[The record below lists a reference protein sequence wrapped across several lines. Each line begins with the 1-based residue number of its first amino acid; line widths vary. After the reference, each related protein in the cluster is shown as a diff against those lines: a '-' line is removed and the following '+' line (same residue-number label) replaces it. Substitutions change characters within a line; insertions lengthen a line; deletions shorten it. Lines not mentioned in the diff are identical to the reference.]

1 MTTTTPTS
9 VPFNDLARETEELRP
24 RIDEAIR
31 KVLDSGWFVM
41 GPERAALEAELSH
54 YQGGAVDTALVG
66 NGTDALEIALR
77 SLGVSSQSTVLTAA
91 NAGGYTS
98 VAARLLGA
106 GLLYADVDRDSH
118 LLSLATVQQ
127 AVEQAGAAPDV
138 IVITHLYGAAA
149 AETQQIVDWA
159 HSRGISVLEDC
170 AQALGAMCGPRKVGT
185 LGDIATTSFYPTKN
199 LGAIGD
205 GGAVFSGSTDLMNRV
220 RKLRQYGWQSKYA
233 QVEPGGRNSRM
244 DELQAA
250 IVRVK
255 LPLLDSWNERRR
267 EIHAQYENV
276 ASERVRFVNSA
287 TSAYVGHL
295 AVVEVH
301 DRDAFRTHLA
311 DNGVA
316 TDVHYPTPDHQQ
328 PVSNVAIPSLPT
340 TENLAAAIVSLPLFP
355 TLTSAEVAA
364 VCAAVETFR

>member
-1 MTTTTPTS
+1 M
-9 VPFNDLARETEELRP
+9 PFNDLKRETEELRP

-31 KVLDSGWFVM
+31 RVVDSGWFVM
-41 GPERAALEAELSH
+41 GPEHASLEAELSH
-54 YQGGAVDTALVG
+54 YQGGGVDTALVG

-77 SLGVSSQSTVLTAA
+77 SLGVGSTSTVLTAA

-106 GLLYADVDRDSH
+106 TLLYADVERESH
-118 LLSLATVQQ
+118 LLSLATVQK
-127 AVEQAGAAPDV
+127 AVEQAGSTPDV
-138 IVITHLYGAAA
+138 IVITHLYGAAS
-149 AETQQIVDWA
+149 AETPQIVEWA
-159 HSRGISVLEDC
+159 QSLGISVLEDC
-170 AQALGAMCGPRKVGT
+170 AQSLGAMCGSRKVGT

-205 GGAVFSGSTDLMNRV
+205 GGAVFSGSTELMDRV

-250 IVRVK
+250 ILRVK
-255 LPLLDSWNERRR
+255 LPLLDLWNSRRR
-267 EIHAQYENV
+267 EIHGQYENV
-276 ASERVRFVNSA
+276 ASERVKFVNRA
-287 TSAYVGHL
+287 TPAYVGHL
-295 AVVEVH
+295 AVVEVQ

-311 DNGVA
+311 ENGVA

-328 PVSNVAIPSLPT
+328 PVSNARIPSLPT
-340 TENLAAAIVSLPLFP
+340 TENLAATIVSLPLFP
-355 TLTSAEVAA
+355 TLTSAEIAT
-364 VCAAVETFR
+364 VCASVETFR